1 MERDAQRQQ
10 VIPMLAIAGLAVVE
24 ILLITAEVTAAAPAA
39 IATNAGSVLGVAGS
53 PVTLAVRLLFFGL
66 AAAVVLP
73 RLIPTEVAAVTN
85 RLSFR
90 LLAAVIAVGTATV
103 FGTLIG
109 GAASTPQGVLLAITI
124 GAVAITTAYVVI
136 LVYWRGVN
144 LGSAV
149 YAIERRI
156 GGAVD
161 DDPGRVTTC
170 LYAGVGLGTGLTLA
184 GLILA
189 VGGQLYPIPELL
201 AIGWPVGV
209 AVAARINWQPDPRE
223 QLADTL
229 EISSLVRRSEK
240 GVPTLTLVSLG
251 MGVPAT
257 ILFVG
262 LPVYT
267 RRLLV
272 GETVSLAA
280 PVLAWAVVG
289 MVVGIAAA
297 CLYALWF
304 WARVFR
310 RLPAFLT
317 AWHEAA
323 GVDTLSEQPTSESV
337 TRPAWLLVPFALVI
351 THAIVLIQIGDVTD
365 FAFYG
370 AADAI
375 LSLYGLVW
383 PLSAAV
389 IGLAGYWT
397 MRRTPQPPLSATYA
411 IPIATIVEFGSLY
424 VGWGLAA
431 TVVRSGGLTAAELVR
446 FPGGTFVLLVLGLLM
461 LLFFGPDIGLR
472 LSDSPARRL
481 PLSYLPLGGMLLLFA
496 VFDLHGYRLAWGVM
510 AGLLIAGSLSEVW
523 KHGRGGRRK
532 QSDR

>member
-1 MERDAQRQQ
+1 MERTARRQR
-10 VIPMLAIAGLAVVE
+10 VSPMLAVAGLAVVE
-24 ILLITAEVTAAAPAA
+24 ILLLTIEATTAAPAVREP
-39 IATNAGSVLGVAGS
+39 IVGSVLGAAGS
-53 PVTLAVRLLFFGL
+53 PVTIAVRLLFFGL
-66 AAAVVLP
+66 AAAIVIP
-73 RLIPTEVAAVTN
+73 RLIPTAFAVVTT

-90 LLAAVIAVGTATV
+90 LLAAVITVGTATV

-109 GAASTPQGVLLAITI
+109 GAASTPQAVLIAITI
-124 GAVAITTAYVVI
+124 GAVAITTAYVAI
-136 LVYWRGVN
+136 LVYWRGVD
-144 LGSAV
+144 LDSAV
-149 YAIERRI
+149 STLERRI
-156 GGAVD
+156 GGSGG
-161 DDPGRVTTC
+161 DDPGRATTC

-184 GLILA
+184 GLLLA
-189 VGGQLYPIPELL
+189 VGGRLYPLPELL
-201 AIGWPVGV
+201 AIGWPIGV
-209 AVAARINWQPDPRE
+209 AVAARINWQPNPRG
-223 QLADTL
+223 QIADTL
-229 EISSLVRRSEK
+229 KIISVVRRSEK

-257 ILFVG
+257 ILLVG

-272 GETVSLAA
+272 GDTVSVAE

-289 MVVGIAAA
+289 MIVGIAAA

-323 GVDTLSEQPTSESV
+323 GVDILGEQPTDEPV
-337 TRPAWLLVPFALVI
+337 ARPAWLLVPFALVI

-375 LSLYGLVW
+375 LLLYGLVW

-389 IGLAGYWT
+389 IGLAVYWT

-411 IPIATIVEFGSLY
+411 IPTATVVEFGSLY

-446 FPGGTFVLLVLGLLM
+446 FPGGTFVLLVLALLV

-496 VFDLHGYRLAWGVM
+496 VFDLHGYRLAWGMM
-510 AGLLIAGSLSEVW
+510 AGLLIAGSLSEAW
-523 KHGRGGRRK
+523 KHGRGGRRQ